1 MEFEAIEN
9 EALALGPE
17 ERARL
22 ARKLFLSLETGNP
35 MDYREEWLAEAQK
48 RAMEL
53 DRGDVAPV
61 PAEDVFR
68 KARALLR

>member
-1 MEFEAIEN
+1 MSRPPDAASETRRSRQGA
-9 EALALGPE
+9 
-17 ERARL
+17 
-22 ARKLFLSLETGNP
+22 ETGESN
-35 MDYREEWLAEAQK
+35 DFRKEWLVEAKK
-48 RAMEL
+48 RAEEL